1 MARTLEWQQF
11 GGGGWGGVEDV
22 LIKRRGEDARKT
34 EHLLLLLVGKRK
46 SFQAVS
52 GALFTAHRECE
63 RP

>member
-1 MARTLEWQQF
+1 MVGTHIRV
-11 GGGGWGGVEDV
+11 GGGGVGDV
-22 LIKRRGEDARKT
+22 LIKRRGEEDARKT

-46 SFQAVS
+46 SFRAVS